1 MVGWVVVVW
10 VVDSVVGAVV
20 GLVVGAVVGLV
31 VGAVVGAVVGVVVG
45 LVVGAVVGVVVGC
58 VVGAVVGAVVGVE
71 VGSEVGVVEG
81 AVDGCVCDPERF
93 TSLITGKALPR
104 SRPEKISMTVSSTAM
119 PFIRVFMRVPRFRRL
134 YMNLGKKSTDG
145 ELVNCMEKFDSCT
158 FACNL
163 FLFLGW
169 R

>member
-1 MVGWVVVVW
+1 MGVVGWVVVVW

-31 VGAVVGAVVGVVVG
+31 VGA
-45 LVVGAVVGVVVGC
+45 VVGAVVGVVVGC

-134 YMNLGKKSTDG
+134 YGKIIYEFGEKVNRWGVG
-145 ELVNCMEKFDSCT
+145 ELHGEI
-158 FACNL
+158 
-163 FLFLGW
+163 
-169 R
+169 